1 MEQQDFTAGGAVK
14 TNGRSRAVRR
24 WLTSTAIVAG
34 GITIGG
40 LAFTHGGS
48 TPAAA
53 SAASGSGTATSLANL
68 ASTTSSNPIPGPRGL
83 GKGAMGARGFG
94 GGLTVT
100 GISGNTI
107 TATTRGGA
115 TITITVNSSTTYDE
129 AGASVTL
136 AAVQSGQRI
145 SLRGSSTGTNA
156 VTATSIAIVLPV
168 ENGVVT
174 NVSGTTVTITSFD
187 GSTHVINLETG
198 TRYQKAGATEGAT
211 DVTSGT
217 AITATGP
224 TNSDGSLNADLV
236 TINVPRLSG
245 QVTTSSNGS
254 YTITGRDGGT
264 DTISTTSGTVYVNAD
279 GTAAQASAI
288 TTGTTIS
295 AEGTLSA
302 DGKTLTALRI
312 TILPAKGI
320 SFGPGGRGGWGQGGA
335 GSAVVPGSGS
345 GTSTS
350 GAAAGTG
357 V

>member
-1 MEQQDFTAGGAVK
+1 MDQQEFTTGSAVNSSGRAGPI
-14 TNGRSRAVRR
+14 RR

-34 GITIGG
+34 GITVGG
-40 LAFTHGGS
+40 LAFTHGGPS
-48 TPAAA
+48 TANANAAA
-53 SAASGSGTATSLANL
+53 GSGTVTSLANV
-68 ASTTSSNPIPGPRGL
+68 ASTISSSTVTGPRGL
-83 GKGAMGARGFG
+83 GRGMMGGRGFG

-100 GISGNTI
+100 GVSGNTI
-107 TATTRGGA
+107 TATTRDGG
-115 TITITVNSSTTYDE
+115 TVTITVNGSTTYDE
-129 AGASVTL
+129 AGATVTL
-136 AAVQSGQRI
+136 AAIQSGQRI

-156 VTATSIAIVLPV
+156 VTATNIAIILPV

-174 NVSGTTVTITSFD
+174 NVSGTTLTITSFD

-198 TRYQKAGATEGAT
+198 TRFQKAGASETAT
-211 DVTSGT
+211 DVTSGS

-236 TINVPRLSG
+236 TIEVPRLRG
-245 QVTTSSNGS
+245 QVTAVANGS
-254 YTITGRDGGT
+254 YTVTAPDGGT
-264 DTISTTSGTVYVNAD
+264 ATITTTSSTVYVNAD
-279 GTAAQASAI
+279 GTAAQASTISAN
-288 TTGTTIS
+288 TVIS

-320 SFGPGGRGGWGQGGA
+320 GAGPGGWDLGGVGGA
-335 GSAVVPGSGS
+335 TTPGSGS

-350 GAAAGTG
+350 TAGGTG